1 MQKNILILW
10 MALILASCNGAGS
23 VKVQPIVFFT
33 PKLEI
38 DKSAV
43 AVVLPKANKA
53 MAWNQG
59 VDWINVQPR
68 NFVAASIT
76 SKFSSHSVAK
86 NTMIAAPVVSDG
98 KIFTLDE
105 KNKLSAYDDI
115 NYKRIWSV
123 ALDNVHKKSD
133 SHYKGGMIYNDGKL
147 YLTNS
152 TRELVVVDAKI
163 GVVLWRYTMPDVA
176 KSQPVLHKNI
186 ILVTTISN
194 DLYAFDKNTGAL
206 LWQND
211 GLQETLAASRD
222 IAPVV
227 HDGKVLIGYSSGQF
241 VAINASNGEE
251 IWEIN
256 LSREGENIP
265 GFIPVSLESQ
275 PIVEGQ
281 NVYLT
286 SGNGFLFKINLADGQ
301 ILWQKKIHDIQ
312 SMNKAGNTLFITTNA
327 MQVAAVSEQDGSIVW
342 ATNLFVD
349 PKNNS
354 KKLVQLLTPV
364 VINDQLFVGASD
376 GKLYQFDARD
386 GKLTNTI
393 DISKDAKYLTITDS
407 LNIFTGKKI
416 LVLK

>member
-1 MQKNILILW
+1 MQKNIFILW
-10 MALILASCNGAGS
+10 MALILASCNGAS
-23 VKVQPIVFFT
+23 VAKIHPIVFFT

-38 DKSAV
+38 DKNAA
-43 AVVLPKANKA
+43 AVVLPKAKKA
-53 MAWNQG
+53 VAWNQG

-68 NFVAASIT
+68 NFVATTVDAKFASHNVSQ
-76 SKFSSHSVAK
+76 SK
-86 NTMIAAPVVSDG
+86 MIAAPVISDG

-105 KNKLSAYDDI
+105 KNKLSAYDVT
-115 NYKRIWSV
+115 YKRIWSV
-123 ALDNVHKKSD
+123 ALDNVHTKSD

-163 GVVLWRYTMPDVA
+163 GVVLWRYTMPDVS
-176 KSQPVLHKNI
+176 KSQPVLYKNI
-186 ILVTTISN
+186 ILVMTISN

-241 VAINASNGEE
+241 VAINANNGEE

-312 SMNKAGNTLFITTNA
+312 SMNKAGNTLFVTTNA
-327 MQVAAVSEQDGSIVW
+327 MQVAAVSEKDGAIVW

-349 PKNNS
+349 PKNTS

-376 GKLYQFDARD
+376 GKLYQFAARD

-393 DISKDAKYLTITDS
+393 DISKDATYLTVTDS

-416 LVLK
+416 LVFK

>member
-10 MALILASCNGAGS
+10 VALILASCNGAGGA
-23 VKVQPIVFFT
+23 KVQPIVFFT

-38 DKSAV
+38 DKNAA
-43 AVVLPKANKA
+43 AVVLPKAKKA
-53 MAWNQG
+53 VAWNHG

-68 NFVAASIT
+68 NFVAAAIP
-76 SKFSSHSVAK
+76 SKFSSHSVANK
-86 NTMIAAPVVSDG
+86 TMIAAPVISDG

-105 KNKLSAYDDI
+105 KNKLSAYDA
-115 NYKRIWSV
+115 NSYKRLWSV
-123 ALDNVHKKSD
+123 PLDNVRTKSD

-163 GVVLWRYTMPDVA
+163 GVVLWRYTMPDVS

-186 ILVTTISN
+186 ILVMTISN

-211 GLQETLAASRD
+211 GLEETLAASRD
-222 IAPVV
+222 IAPIV

-286 SGNGFLFKINLADGQ
+286 SGNGFLFKINLAGGE

-312 SMNKAGNTLFITTNA
+312 SMNKSGNTLFVTTNA
-327 MQVAAVSEQDGSIVW
+327 MQVAAVSEKDGSIVW

-364 VINDQLFVGASD
+364 VINDQLFVAASD

-416 LVLK
+416 LVFK